1 MLRGGRSRGAATW
14 RRAVWARHV
23 AQQPEHMPCQLCIGV
38 AGRRRCAGA
47 ELLLVLLISEGLEMV
62 VGLLVGEEEEQV
74 QEFSV
79 DAVPGRHACRQES
92 HL

>member
-1 MLRGGRSRGAATW
+1 
-14 RRAVWARHV
+14 
-23 AQQPEHMPCQLCIGV
+23 
-38 AGRRRCAGA
+38 
-47 ELLLVLLISEGLEMV
+47 LLVLLISEGLEMV